1 MAKKGSKSQ
10 RNKPETQW
18 GETKTAR
25 VSVDVTP
32 TGKKLFMEKIRLL
45 GMSLAEFIERVGRG
59 KIRLILVPD
68 SLKELIENYGEDKL
82 AKDSVIPVE
91 KLIEIRGGRLPTPDE
106 MLGLCRALN
115 LSPEQLLTAIEQ
127 HQEKHSNGCNC

>member
-32 TGKKLFMEKIRLL
+32 TGKRLFMEKIRTF
-45 GMSLAEFIERVGRG
+45 GMSLAEFIERVARG
-59 KIRLILVPD
+59 KIKILVIPD
-68 SLKELIENYGEDKL
+68 PLEELIDNYNL
-82 AKDSVIPVE
+82 E
-91 KLIEIRGGRLPTPDE
+91 KLVEDASIARERLEEIRNGQTPTLDE
-106 MLGLCRALN
+106 RIGLCRVLDITH
-115 LSPEQLLTAIEQ
+115 EQLEEAINQ
-127 HQEKHSNGCNC
+127 HKRKN